1 MYKKRTCLQRSKAS
15 ILTRE
20 GALCALE
27 ATNLTNCLGSATHSF
42 VCEHCV
48 WGWLG
53 LVVVAAPCCSRK
65 RASHRKPGSRVP
77 PMSTPS
83 WLPWM
88 VDCCLE
94 EESDYGST
102 QEERPKVDLI

>member
-20 GALCALE
+20 GALCSLE
-27 ATNLTNCLGSATHSF
+27 ATNLTNRLGSATHSF

-53 LVVVAAPCCSRK
+53 LVVVAPRVVQESEQATESQGAVFLQCPLLPGFPGWWTVAWKRNQTTAAPKRK
-65 RASHRKPGSRVP
+65 
-77 PMSTPS
+77 
-83 WLPWM
+83 
-88 VDCCLE
+88 
-94 EESDYGST
+94 
-102 QEERPKVDLI
+102 DLKLI